1 MSSTQTRRDSL
12 PWYKERWTWLLMLM
26 PATAI
31 VAGFITLW
39 LAITSY
45 DGLVADDYYK
55 QGLAINQT
63 LARAN
68 AAQEQGLVAQV
79 KFSADELA
87 VGLAARPGVELPSRL
102 LVTLAHPTKGGL
114 DQQLALE
121 RSGDLYRGAV
131 RAALSSAHWKVL
143 IEDESRSW
151 RLSGTA
157 FLPTETEI
165 RIDSSDLKPVD

>member
-1 MSSTQTRRDSL
+1 MSVTQTRRDSL

-39 LAITSY
+39 LAITSF

-68 AAQEQGLVAQV
+68 AAQERGLVGQV
-79 KFSADELA
+79 KFSADEIS
-87 VGLAARPGVELPSRL
+87 VGLSARSGVELPSKL
-102 LVTLAHPTKGGL
+102 LVTLAHPTKGGWI
-114 DQQLALE
+114 
-121 RSGDLYRGAV
+121 SSSSWSGAV
-131 RAALSSAHWKVL
+131 IFIVVPCALRSAV
-143 IEDESRSW
+143 
-151 RLSGTA
+151 
-157 FLPTETEI
+157 PTGKF
-165 RIDSSDLKPVD
+165 S

>member
-1 MSSTQTRRDSL
+1 
-12 PWYKERWTWLLMLM
+12 MLM

-63 LARAN
+63 LARERCPGAG
-68 AAQEQGLVAQV
+68 AGRPGEVLP
-79 KFSADELA
+79 ADEAAA

-102 LVTLAHPTKGGL
+102 LVTLVYP
-114 DQQLALE
+114 DDIIYNI
-121 RSGDLYRGAV
+121 SFIVFNNLY
-131 RAALSSAHWKVL
+131 
-143 IEDESRSW
+143 
-151 RLSGTA
+151 
-157 FLPTETEI
+157 
-165 RIDSSDLKPVD
+165 

>member
-1 MSSTQTRRDSL
+1 MSATQTRRDSL

-39 LAITSY
+39 LAITSF

-68 AAQEQGLVAQV
+68 AAQERGLVGQV
-79 KFSADELA
+79 KFSAEELSVA
-87 VGLAARPGVELPSRL
+87 LSARPGVELPSRL

-114 DQQLALE
+114 DQQLVLE

-143 IEDESRSW
+143 IEDESHSW
-151 RLSGTA
+151 RLSGAA
-157 FLPTETEI
+157 FLPAETEI
-165 RIDSSDLKPVD
+165 RIDSADLKPVD